1 MMTAWSTSITESLYE
16 KSPYRP
22 LLADRGFDVDKTDH
36 LFVQT
41 AT

>member
-1 MMTAWSTSITESLYE
+1 MTISQPSSITEALYE

-22 LLADRGFDVDKTDH
+22 LMADRGFDVDKTDH